1 MRVLFLVPVCLLA
14 ACSGDDS
21 APSRDLPP
29 SGDPPPPSGSVIRD
43 IRCEPDVLA
52 GKPFGG
58 LFTGE
63 IAGSGG
69 SAWALA
75 LLTEDGYFR
84 LHIEDSLGDGA
95 PEFQFIGQYRGTTDN
110 PWAWGEFRLQNCSD
124 SAPFC
129 FASEGQFELTSLCAG
144 ELKGSLVAYPEG
156 RPFPTGWDML
166 SFTLDPPVGS
176 AYDTPATLAF
186 SEGVYDGSYP
196 YNGGAGPSDIVLT
209 VDAAGAVFFQ
219 SAATGCVGNG
229 SLSPHLDG
237 AYNVYDVEITIASC
251 GAASSYLN
259 GTFTGLATRPFNAD
273 DAFPTD
279 ALLMWLSTPDT
290 LGEQGADPA
299 MTVWL
304 DRP

>member
-1 MRVLFLVPVCLLA
+1 V
-14 ACSGDDS
+14 
-21 APSRDLPP
+21 
-29 SGDPPPPSGSVIRD
+29 
-43 IRCEPDVLA
+43 
-52 GKPFGG
+52 
-58 LFTGE
+58 
-63 IAGSGG
+63 
-69 SAWALA
+69 
-75 LLTEDGYFR
+75 
-84 LHIEDSLGDGA
+84 
-95 PEFQFIGQYRGTTDN
+95 
-110 PWAWGEFRLQNCSD
+110 
-124 SAPFC
+124 
-129 FASEGQFELTSLCAG
+129 GQFELTSCAG
-144 ELKGSLVAYPEG
+144 GELEGSLVALPEG
-156 RPFPTGWDML
+156 HPFPTGWDKL
-166 SFTLDPPVGS
+166 SFTLHPPILGS

-229 SLSPHLDG
+229 TLSPHLDG

-304 DRP
+304 DRL